1 MARPHYICQKEKEV
15 KVVSSQDMME
25 LVKSGWVNV
34 RKATPEEVSS
44 VSVVSVPVIEHSKVE
59 EIEKKTYSP
68 QFNKPE
74 EIESPQPDIEIK
86 SENDKDNLTDKDIVS
101 GNKSKKVSQHNK
113 TNKRNT
119 KNTKS
124 NKNTKNT
131 KDNVCPHCGVKSRSK
146 ESYEKNH
153 GDNCIRLIK

>member
-1 MARPHYICQKEKEV
+1 MARPHYICRKEKEV

-25 LVKSGWVNV
+25 LVKSGWVNL

-44 VSVVSVPVIEHSKVE
+44 VSVPVIEHPKVE

-74 EIESPQPDIEIK
+74 EIESSQPDIEIK
-86 SENDKDNLTDKDIVS
+86 SENDKVNLTYKDNDS
-101 GNKSKKVSQHNK
+101 GNKSKTVSPHNK